1 MPLTPQNPSLSLCS
15 RFGGSGAMLL
25 EIDFG
30 PFLSHCLTIFWL
42 RSGSK
47 NIVKYSVVFV
57 AYRNYILQHGE
68 NCANTSAFARHRHK
82 NIVNTVILLPDANKK
97 KHRKYRGFGL
107 PRRKKNIG
115 MSDVFCSEGFKNTR
129 KHRLF
134 DGL

>member
-15 RFGGSGAMLL
+15 RFGGSGAVLL

-82 NIVNTVILLPDANKK
+82 NTVNTVILLPDANKK
-97 KHRKYRGFGL
+97 TL
-107 PRRKKNIG
+107 
-115 MSDVFCSEGFKNTR
+115 
-129 KHRLF
+129 
-134 DGL
+134 

>member
-1 MPLTPQNPSLSLCS
+1 
-15 RFGGSGAMLL
+15 MLL